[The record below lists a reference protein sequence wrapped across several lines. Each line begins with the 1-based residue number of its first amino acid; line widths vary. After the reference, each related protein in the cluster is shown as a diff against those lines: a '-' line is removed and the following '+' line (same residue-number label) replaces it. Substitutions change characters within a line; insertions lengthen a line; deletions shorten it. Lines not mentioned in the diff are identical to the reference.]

1 MSLHIAI
8 DASRTTVE
16 QPTGTERY
24 ARRLI
29 QSLIE
34 ANRTLESPHRLEL
47 YFRDAPTSSLYP
59 NDIHT
64 CQLIIPWPRAWTHFR
79 FAAEIWRTRPD
90 VTFVPAH
97 TLPFIF
103 PGKAL
108 VTVHDLG
115 YRFFPE
121 AHPAPQ
127 RAYLDLTTRF
137 SQSRA
142 TLVLADSQATAD
154 DLRKVYGTPTDKI
167 RLLYPG
173 VDPAPLKSDPARI
186 DLARAKYNL
195 PQRYFLFIGTLQPRK
210 NIERIVKA
218 FALWRA
224 ESGDDET
231 ALVLAGG
238 KGWRFDERW
247 IRGRENAHLIGYID
261 DADKGPLLAGAL
273 ALVYPSLYEGFGF
286 PAIEAMICGAPVIAS
301 ASSSLAELVGDA
313 GLLVDPLRVEEIA
326 GAMRQ
331 VSENGALRA
340 QLIERGT
347 RRAKAFTWD
356 ASARQLLRVFDELQD
371 RR

>member
-8 DASRTTVE
+8 DASRTTVDR
-16 QPTGTERY
+16 PTGTERY

-34 ANRTLESPHRLEL
+34 ANRTLDSPHRLEL
-47 YFRDAPTSSLYP
+47 YFRDAPTSSP
-59 NDIHT
+59 FPDDVHT
-64 CQLIIPWPRAWTHFR
+64 RQRVIPWPRAWTHLR
-79 FAAEIWRTRPD
+79 FAAEIWKTRPD

-97 TLPFIF
+97 TLPFVF

-121 AHPAPQ
+121 AHPAPH
-127 RAYLDLTTRF
+127 RAYLELTTRF

-154 DLRKVYGTPTDKI
+154 DLAKIYGTPPAKI
-167 RLLYPG
+167 RVLYPG

-186 DLARAKYNL
+186 DLARAKYKL

-218 FALWRA
+218 FALLRA
-224 ESGDDET
+224 ESGDEET
-231 ALVLAGG
+231 ALALAGG
-238 KGWRFDERW
+238 KGWLFDERW
-247 IRGRENAHLIGYID
+247 VRGTENVRLTGYID

-313 GLLVDPLRVEEIA
+313 GILVDPLRVEEIA
-326 GAMRQ
+326 AAMRQ
-331 VSENGALRA
+331 VSDNGALRA
-340 QLIERGT
+340 HLVERGKQ
-347 RRAKAFTWD
+347 RAKAFTWE
-356 ASARQLLRVFDELQD
+356 ASARQLLRIIDELQEH
-371 RR
+371 R